1 MRLTRGMG
9 TSRRFVGAQEV
20 THLATKAPT
29 PSITAVRF
37 VLLRAGRHHPPSVAI
52 ISLNDSP
59 GLADTGS
66 LAGLMLA
73 ALPTQYPCKSIQLQQ
88 HQPTR
93 MLCRRTG
100 LGLCALGSVV
110 AAFAR
115 K

>member
-59 GLADTGS
+59 GLAVERYLADHAADTHRD
-66 LAGLMLA
+66 
-73 ALPTQYPCKSIQLQQ
+73 Y
-88 HQPTR
+88 
-93 MLCRRTG
+93 RR
-100 LGLCALGSVV
+100 
-110 AAFAR
+110 
-115 K
+115 